1 MLKDLVYACR
11 SYRRFYE
18 EVKIS
23 REELLNMVDLA
34 RVTASTANSQAL
46 KFMLITGE
54 ENCEKMYPSIGW
66 AGALPEWDGPEK
78 GERPTAYIIV
88 LEDKSLGVN
97 KFTDVGI
104 TSQTIM
110 LAATEMGYGGCM
122 LGNIKR
128 SEIAGNF
135 GIDTEKYTVQ
145 LVLALGKPKE
155 EVKIVAMPENGD
167 VRYYRDENM
176 THYVPKRSLEDI
188 VM

>member
-1 MLKDLVYACR
+1 MFKDLVYKTR
-11 SYRRFYE
+11 SYRRFFE
-18 EVKIS
+18 ERKVT
-23 REELLNMVDLA
+23 REELISLIDLA
-34 RVTASTANSQAL
+34 RMTASTSNSQAL
-46 KFMLITGE
+46 KFMPVTGE
-54 ENCEKMYPSIGW
+54 ENCEKLFKSLGW
-66 AGALPEWDGPEK
+66 AGALPDWDGPIK
-78 GERPTAYIIV
+78 GERPTGYIIV
-88 LEDKSLGVN
+88 LCDKTLGTN

-110 LAATEMGYGGCM
+110 LGATEIGLGGCM

-128 SEIAGNF
+128 SEIAENF
-135 GIDTEKYTVQ
+135 GIDRERFTVE

-155 EVKIVAMPENGD
+155 EVKIVSLPENGD

>member
-1 MLKDLVYACR
+1 
-11 SYRRFYE
+11 
-18 EVKIS
+18 
-23 REELLNMVDLA
+23 
-34 RVTASTANSQAL
+34 
-46 KFMLITGE
+46 
-54 ENCEKMYPSIGW
+54 
-66 AGALPEWDGPEK
+66 
-78 GERPTAYIIV
+78 
-88 LEDKSLGVN
+88 DKTLGTN

-110 LAATEMGYGGCM
+110 LGATEIGLGGCM

-128 SEIAGNF
+128 SEIAENF
-135 GIDTEKYTVQ
+135 GIDRERFTVE

-155 EVKIVAMPENGD
+155 EVKIVSLPENGD